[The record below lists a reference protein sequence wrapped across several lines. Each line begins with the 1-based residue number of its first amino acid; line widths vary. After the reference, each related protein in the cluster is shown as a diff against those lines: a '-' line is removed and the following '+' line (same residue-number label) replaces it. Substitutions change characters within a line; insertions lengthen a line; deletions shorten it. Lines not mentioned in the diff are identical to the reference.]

1 MERISLAYS
10 VSLATHMQSWDVI
23 KYNVSLA
30 THMQN
35 WDAIKYNVSLAT
47 HMQSWG
53 AIKRLSTHNS
63 AQREG
68 SGKAR
73 KQDSGDRSQLS
84 YPHSPGLLTI
94 ASKNIDVHESS
105 FKLSVCMLF
114 FPDC

>member
-10 VSLATHMQSWDVI
+10 VSLATDMQS
-23 KYNVSLA
+23 YVSLA

-53 AIKRLSTHNS
+53 AIKHLSTHNS
-63 AQREG
+63 ARRIR
-68 SGKAR
+68 KAR
-73 KQDSGDRSQLS
+73 DQDSGDRSQLS
-84 YPHSPGLLTI
+84 YPHSPGLLTT
-94 ASKNIDVHESS
+94 AAKNIDVHKSS